1 MKSNLNTA
9 MALGFLGMIV
19 FYSCNS
25 NDSTKN
31 MNSEETA
38 KMDEI
43 MDDIN
48 QVDYLT
54 QGKRI
59 AEASQ
64 ATLGKNLMNAINK
77 GGTKYAVEFCNVEAI
92 PLTDSMANELG
103 ASVRRVTD
111 KPRNSNNQA
120 DESQLSLIKSMKEE
134 MKDGN
139 APKPQVVEMNGKMVG
154 YYAIVTNAM
163 CLNCHGDKDVDI
175 EPGTYAKIKALYPSD
190 KATGYATNE
199 LRGMWVVEMNK
210 K

>member
-9 MALGFLGMIV
+9 MALGFLGMIS

-25 NDSTKN
+25 NDSAKN

-38 KMDEI
+38 IMDEI

-175 EPGTYAKIKALYPSD
+175 EPGTYAKIKALYLSD
-190 KATGYATNE
+190 KATGYAANE